1 MLVASAAFAQDR
13 TITGTVTAK
22 EDGSAL
28 PGVSIQVKGTKV
40 GTQTSADGKFSIKVA
55 QGQSALTFS
64 FIGFVPKT
72 VTLGNGSNINV
83 SLESDSKVLSE
94 VVVVG
99 YGTQTKREITGSQ
112 STVKAADI
120 ANAPILSPEQAL
132 QGRAPGVQVTQSS
145 GTPGGG
151 ISVRVRG
158 PSSIGASNQPLYIV
172 DGVPINTGSYTQ
184 LAAGGQLT
192 NSLGDINPS
201 DIESL
206 EVLKDAAATA
216 IYGSRA
222 SGGVV

>member
-1 MLVASAAFAQDR
+1 MKKLLQSLFVLMLVASAAFAQDR

-40 GTQTSADGKFSIKVA
+40 GTQTGADGKFSIKVA

-99 YGTQTKREITGSQ
+99 YGTQSKKEITGSQ

-120 ANAPILSPEQAL
+120 AMRQFC
-132 QGRAPGVQVTQSS
+132 RQSK
-145 GTPGGG
+145 
-151 ISVRVRG
+151 
-158 PSSIGASNQPLYIV
+158 LYKV
-172 DGVPINTGSYTQ
+172 EHLVC
-184 LAAGGQLT
+184 
-192 NSLGDINPS
+192 
-201 DIESL
+201 
-206 EVLKDAAATA
+206 K
-216 IYGSRA
+216 
-222 SGGVV
+222 